1 MSIARTDSQ
10 TDAPSRRPIGVRVL
24 WAVALAATVALASW
38 QTHRWV
44 EASGLAEL
52 RRVGEQRLGLY
63 ASGIRTAI
71 GRYDYLPFLLARD
84 KDVLALLAA
93 PSPERQAI
101 ANHLLETA
109 NEAAG
114 SAALFVTDRTG
125 MTLAASNW
133 NDPAQSFVGNSY
145 DFRPYFRQAARGGS
159 GRYYGVGATTGVP
172 GYFLSRAATGPEG
185 LAGVAIVKVD
195 LEPLQRD
202 WQAAGERVLVT
213 DENGVVF
220 LASHAEW
227 KYRPLRALAEPV
239 RAQLA
244 ATRQYAG
251 ADLRPLG
258 LTSRPDG
265 TVTLPG
271 SGALL
276 MQELALPDL
285 GATVRL
291 LSDVEP
297 VLAQAR
303 GGAVLTA
310 ALVLLLAAGLLLA
323 RQRAETLRLQREANE
338 TLERRVDERTRELA
352 AANQVLRDAQE
363 ELVQAGKLAA
373 LGQMSAALA
382 HEFNQPL
389 AAIRTFVASTRLLA
403 ERGDTPSV
411 LGNLGMIADMAERM
425 AVISGHLKTF
435 ARKGPARVEAVPVG
449 QALDRALLLLGQR
462 LRHDGIDL
470 TRAVPDNAVVRG
482 DAVRLEQVLVNL
494 IRNAADALSG
504 VEDRRIAVSA
514 VHGAGVWE
522 VRISDTGTGIAPE
535 HQARLFDP
543 FFTTKEVGEGLG
555 LGLSLSYGIVRDFG
569 GSLRAENNAQGGA
582 TFVMILPEAAHG

>member
-1 MSIARTDSQ
+1 M
-10 TDAPSRRPIGVRVL
+10 
-24 WAVALAATVALASW
+24 WTVAFVAALTLAPW

-52 RRVGEQRLGLY
+52 RRVGDQRLGLY
-63 ASGIRTAI
+63 ASGIRTAV
-71 GRYDYLPFLLARD
+71 GRYDYLPFLLAHD
-84 KDVLALLAA
+84 KDVLALLED
-93 PSPERQAI
+93 PSADRRHTT
-101 ANHLLETA
+101 NRLLEDA

-114 SAALFVTDRTG
+114 AASLYVTDRTG
-125 MTLAASNW
+125 LTLAASNW
-133 NDPAQSFVGNSY
+133 RDPVQSLVGNRY
-145 DFRPYFRQAARGGS
+145 DFRPYFRQTMATGS
-159 GRYYGVGATTGVP
+159 GRYFGIGATTGLP
-172 GYFLSRAATGPEG
+172 GYFLSRAALGAE
-185 LAGVAIVKVD
+185 GVAGTAVVKVD

-202 WQAAGERVLVT
+202 WQAAGERVMVT
-213 DENGVVF
+213 DGNGVVF

-227 KYRPLRALAEPV
+227 KYRPLRPLAEPV

-258 LTSRPDG
+258 LGDGPDG
-265 TVTLPG
+265 MVTLSDERG
-271 SGALL
+271 RAFL
-276 MQELALPDL
+276 MQELALPDFD
-285 GATVRL
+285 ATIRL
-291 LSDVEP
+291 LADVEP

-303 GGAVLTA
+303 SGAVLAA

-323 RQRAETLRLQREANE
+323 RQRAETLRLQREAHE
-338 TLERRVDERTRELA
+338 TLERRVEERTHELA

-462 LRHDGIDL
+462 LRQDGIDL
-470 TRAVPDNAVVRG
+470 TRAVPDDALVRG

-504 VEDRRIAVSA
+504 VEDRRITVSA
-514 VHGAGVWE
+514 VRGPGVWE
-522 VRISDTGTGIAPE
+522 VRISDIGTGIAAE

-569 GSLRAENNAQGGA
+569 GSLRAENNPDAGA